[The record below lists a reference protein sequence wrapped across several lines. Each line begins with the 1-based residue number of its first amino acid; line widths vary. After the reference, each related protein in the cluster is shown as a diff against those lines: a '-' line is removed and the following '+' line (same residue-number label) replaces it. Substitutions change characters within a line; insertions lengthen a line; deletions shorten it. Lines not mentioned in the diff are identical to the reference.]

1 MTKTKTKTLKYQDM
15 KDMGNR
21 AVWSMHD
28 SITGAIEATLTVIN
42 EDVAIDCWGAADD
55 LVGLLC
61 DMGYDLCVSESDPHF
76 SEVRRYCDV
85 NWLTDEALQR
95 EIIRSF
101 RD

>member
-1 MTKTKTKTLKYQDM
+1 MSKTKTLKYQDM
-15 KDMGNR
+15 KDMGDR

-28 SITGAIEATLTVIN
+28 TVTGAIEATLTIIN
-42 EDVAIDCWGAADD
+42 GDVAIDCDGKADD

-61 DMGYDLCVSESDPHF
+61 DMGYDLFVPESDPRF
-76 SEVRRYCDV
+76 AEIRRYCDV
-85 NWLTDEALQR
+85 NWLIDEALQR